1 MMTTD
6 TWVKLLKLYFFSAF
20 ECYCWS
26 TFLSSAITRGN
37 ESAVTVAVSSYDV
50 FLLQNPM
57 WTLPQTLPP
66 IYLFFQR
73 LHQMLF
79 LSLRARFCRACF
91 FLHSLSSPFCSKPLF
106 QFRISKWTKYTWLL
120 SILSLACKSVFYGS
134 SADLPRTCSL
144 RTTWLVEQNV
154 AVGCRCPHDWI
165 SHDLAHTSASQ
176 WGEE

>member
-57 WTLPQTLPP
+57 WTSPQTLPP

-91 FLHSLSSPFCSKPLF
+91 FCIPYPLPFVPNLSF
-106 QFRISKWTKYTWLL
+106 
-120 SILSLACKSVFYGS
+120 S
-134 SADLPRTCSL
+134 SESAN
-144 RTTWLVEQNV
+144 EQNIPDYLV
-154 AVGCRCPHDWI
+154 FCLLLVSLYFMALQQTYPEPAVLEPLDW
-165 SHDLAHTSASQ
+165 
-176 WGEE
+176 